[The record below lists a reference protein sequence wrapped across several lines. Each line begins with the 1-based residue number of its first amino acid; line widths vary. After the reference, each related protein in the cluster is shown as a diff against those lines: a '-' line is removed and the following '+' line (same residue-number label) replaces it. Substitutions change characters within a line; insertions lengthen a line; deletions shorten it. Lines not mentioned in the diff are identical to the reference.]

1 MLRMSWGKTG
11 RAEVIDVPPLP
22 PPIFIAR
29 PAALE
34 RLARLLRR
42 ETVIAVDTES
52 NSLYAY
58 QEQVCLIQFSTPAYD
73 YLVDPLVLLDLSCL
87 APVFSDARIEKVF
100 HAAEYDLICLRRDFG
115 FEFANIFDT
124 MIAARILGREQ
135 VGLGSLLEAEFG
147 LVLDKRHQ
155 RANWG
160 RRPVPPELLSYA
172 QTDTHYLIP
181 LRERLRSEL
190 QEKSFWQLARE
201 DFERACEFNGR
212 NAENRDEEPW
222 RINGARDL
230 SPQNAAVLKELCRYR
245 DQAARYTNRPRFKVM
260 GDHTLL
266 AIAEICPQ
274 DLDQLDEIPGMSAGQ
289 VERHGSEVLAAV
301 RRGMQGP
308 PLYPPHNRRPD
319 DKFLARLEALRTWR
333 KNTAQAMGVPS
344 DVVLPRD
351 LMLSLAEVCP
361 GNPGQLAEVMRRV
374 PWRLER
380 FGEQLLDI
388 LVKA

>member
-1 MLRMSWGKTG
+1 MMDSTH
-11 RAEVIDVPPLP
+11 LP
-22 PPIFIAR
+22 DPIFIAR

-42 ETVIAVDTES
+42 EPVIAVDTES

-58 QEQVCLIQFSTPAYD
+58 QEQVCLIQFSTPGYD
-73 YLVDPLVLLDLSCL
+73 YLVDPLALLDLSCL
-87 APVFSDARIEKVF
+87 APVFSEARIEKVF

-135 VGLGSLLEAEFG
+135 VGLGAMLEAEFG

-160 RRPVPPELLSYA
+160 RRPVPPELLTYA

-181 LRERLRSEL
+181 LRERLHSEL
-190 QEKSFWQLARE
+190 QEKSFWPLAYE
-201 DFERACEFNGR
+201 DFQRACVGNGR
-212 NAENRDEEPW
+212 TVENKDDEPW
-222 RINGARDL
+222 RINGVRDL
-230 SPQNAAVLKELCRYR
+230 PAQNAAVLKELCRFR
-245 DQAARYTNRPRFKVM
+245 DQAARFANRPRFKVM

-266 AIAEICPQ
+266 AIATDCPQ
-274 DLDQLDEIPGMSAGQ
+274 DLDQLDQIPGMTQGQ
-289 VERHGSEVLAAV
+289 VGRYGSELLAAV
-301 RRGMQGP
+301 KRGMHSP
-308 PLYPPHNRRPD
+308 PLYPPRSRRPD
-319 DKFLARLEALRTWR
+319 DKFLARLEALRSWR
-333 KNTAQAMGVPS
+333 KSTAQGMGVSS

-351 LMLSLAEVCP
+351 LMISLAELCP
-361 GNPGQLAEVMRRV
+361 GNAEQLAEIMRGV
-374 PWRLER
+374 PWRLEH
-380 FGEQLLDI
+380 FGEQLLDL

>member
-1 MLRMSWGKTG
+1 MDAPR
-11 RAEVIDVPPLP
+11 LP

-73 YLVDPLVLLDLSCL
+73 YLVDPLALLDLSCL
-87 APVFSDARIEKVF
+87 APVFNDARIEKIF

-115 FEFANIFDT
+115 FDFANIFDT

-190 QEKSFWQLARE
+190 QEKSFWQLACE
-201 DFERACEFNGR
+201 DFERVCEVNGR
-212 NAENRDEEPW
+212 IAENRDEEPW

-230 SPQNAAVLKELCRYR
+230 HPQNAAVLKELCRYR
-245 DQAARYTNRPRFKVM
+245 DQAARFTNRPRFKVM

-266 AIAEICPQ
+266 AIAELCPR
-274 DLDQLDEIPGMSAGQ
+274 DLDQLSEIPGMSAGQ
-289 VERHGSEVLAAV
+289 VERHGSELLAAV
-301 RRGMQGP
+301 RRGTEAP

-319 DKFLARLEALRTWR
+319 EKFLARLDALRTWR
-333 KNTAQAMGVPS
+333 KNTALAMGVPS

-351 LMLSLAEVCP
+351 LMLSLAEACP
-361 GNPGQLAEVMRRV
+361 GNSGQLAEVMRRV

-380 FGEQLLDI
+380 FGDQLLDV